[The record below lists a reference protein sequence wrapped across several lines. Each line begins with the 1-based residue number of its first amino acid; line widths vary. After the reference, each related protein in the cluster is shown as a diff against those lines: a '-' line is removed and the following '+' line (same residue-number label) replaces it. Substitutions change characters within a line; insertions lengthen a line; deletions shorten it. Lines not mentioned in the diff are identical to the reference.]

1 MSPINY
7 GLSCCNNGLVKT
19 PFYLSCFMAFFLYA
33 SLLNAQWVQ
42 QGPGPSTKGQVEGI
56 TDRPI
61 SGAVNCVTPHPSDG
75 DILYIGATNGGI
87 WRTLDATSAT
97 PSWTFISSGLTSL
110 AIGALEFDPT
120 DISNQTLVAGNGYT
134 SSLGG
139 RGAGARDVFRTTTGT
154 QPWTDIDPNGTV
166 SNINITGIAPR
177 GATIVLA
184 SSNSGIWRTTNT
196 GINWIQISGGVGTGL
211 PLGTARDLVSDP
223 SDNTILYTTSG
234 ANGIYKSTN
243 TGATWNK
250 VSDAAIDALLPNS
263 ANIELAV
270 GANNNVY
277 AAIVAPSPNDALI
290 GLFRSGD
297 GGLNWTALDLP
308 TTNEGGTLVGV
319 HPGNQGSLHLSL
331 AADPSDDNVVYVG
344 GDRQAGPLP
353 NSIGAINWTGRLFRV
368 DASLALGSQSAA
380 ITHNGTAGNSS
391 PHADSRDMDFDVNG
405 NLIQGDDGGVYRQSS
420 PDDATGDWFSLIGNI
435 NNAEVHS
442 MDWDANANIIISG
455 LQDNGVPEQKMPTNP
470 EWRNVWVGDGGDVIV
485 DDITSLDV
493 STRFLSHQRLGSF
506 RMRSY
511 NTANAFQAG
520 TQSFPALTNS
530 ATGLPLATGNGGVF
544 PFVTPLEMNSQNG
557 SRLLF
562 AGNADLY
569 ESLDQGTTLTPLLGS
584 AINTTSGNDV
594 MAYGA
599 SDNVNIIYAG
609 QGSTVLIRTTAAGAL
624 NAAAGYA
631 GQIVRGIS
639 IDPNDSQS
647 AYVIDSD
654 QVFETTDTGA
664 GFDDI
669 TGNLNALNPG
679 PFRSI
684 AYVSNSTD
692 DMLAVGTDQ
701 NVYFAAG
708 PDFDVWAQLSP
719 ELPNVRVDELVY
731 DAIDQILVAAT
742 FGRGVWTYNLS
753 ERDPVDIALVLD
765 MSGSMLSPACPTG
778 CDPKIDVLKE
788 AAEIFMQIWKA
799 LAVGGDLVTTVYFR
813 TMVDALN
820 LGAGTN
826 IPVISN
832 TDGIIDDI
840 KSQTTLITSLTALG
854 GGVQEAIN
862 QLSDANRPRHIILFT
877 DGMQNVDP
885 GVSFPDMEIINDE
898 YGPNSNINPTVP
910 PTVLE
915 NALGIKVHTI
925 GVGAT
930 PAFESQLA
938 DISTATDGLTK
949 ITTAPDDDLIQFYI
963 EELVEVLRDFSPQLV
978 AYRRGIVNNTTTEL
992 FTINTSSKQILFE
1005 VSYVRGK
1012 KFDIRIRNGGV
1023 DVTNL
1028 AEKTTGEF
1036 YQILHYPFDILTQIN
1051 SSRYAG
1057 KWDVTISTKD
1067 DLASK
1072 YQIGVIA
1079 DEEVLDFDLGT
1090 VEPTLTA
1097 GQPIKLFAGLRIN
1110 GNPVLNDISVMALIS
1125 YPRVAMGS
1133 LLAKEKMPGDH
1144 QLKFEKGTPIGEQKL
1159 AILRQ
1164 NRIFVEKTKPLNKTI
1179 ELKINSE
1186 GQFVGQ
1192 FHETKLPG
1200 AYTIDYIISGKNK
1213 ATGPIE
1219 RIETRTVVVR
1229 FGKLNRKASMIQVK
1243 HEGNTD
1249 YIWSITPQD
1258 IFGNLLGPDHEKFLN
1273 INVEKGKLI
1282 GIKDEGN
1289 GTYRLHIV
1297 SEAGSEPQLM
1307 VRYYGEVW
1315 FNDSLAK

>member
-1 MSPINY
+1 MYS
-7 GLSCCNNGLVKT
+7 LSCRNNGLVKT
-19 PFYLSCFMAFFLYA
+19 PFYLSCFMVFFLYA
-33 SLLNAQWVQ
+33 STLSAQWVQ
-42 QGPGPSTKGQVEGI
+42 QGPGPSTEGQVEGI

-61 SGAVNCVTPHPSDG
+61 SGAINCVTPHPSDG

-120 DISNQTLVAGNGYT
+120 DASNQTMVVGSGYT
-134 SSLGG
+134 SSLGS
-139 RGAGARDVFRTTTGT
+139 RGAGARGVFRTTTGT
-154 QPWTDIDPNGTV
+154 EPWTDIDPNGTV
-166 SNINITGIAPR
+166 PNINVTGIAPR

-184 SSNSGIWRTTNT
+184 GSSGIWRTTDT
-196 GINWIQISGGVGTGL
+196 GTNWIQISGGVGTGIPFGL
-211 PLGTARDLVSDP
+211 ARDLVSDP
-223 SDNTILYTTSG
+223 SDNTILYTTAA
-234 ANGIYKSTN
+234 ANGIYKSTD

-270 GANNNVY
+270 GVNNNVY

-297 GGLNWTALDLP
+297 GGANWTALDLP
-308 TTNEGGTLVGV
+308 TTNEGGTPVGI
-319 HPGNQGSLHLSL
+319 HPGNQGSRHLSL
-331 AADPSDDNVVYVG
+331 AADLSDNNVVYVG

-353 NSIGAINWTGRLFRV
+353 NSIGATNWTGRLFRV
-368 DASLALGSQSAA
+368 DASLVPGSQSAA

-391 PHADSRDMDFDVNG
+391 PHADSRDMDFDANG
-405 NLIQGDDGGVYRQSS
+405 NLIEGDDGGVYRQSS

-455 LQDNGVPEQKMPTNP
+455 LQDNGVPEQKMATNP
-470 EWRNVWVGDGGDVIV
+470 EWRNVRNGDGGDVLV
-485 DDITSLDV
+485 DDITSPNV
-493 STRFLSHQRLGSF
+493 STRFLSTQRLGGF

-520 TQSFPALTNS
+520 TQSSPALTS
-530 ATGLPLATGNGGVF
+530 TATGLPLATGNGGAF

-584 AINTTSGNDV
+584 AINTASGTDT

-609 QGSTVLIRTTAAGAL
+609 QGASVLVRTTAAGAL

-631 GQIVRGIS
+631 GQNVRGIS
-639 IDPNDSQS
+639 IDQNDSQS
-647 AYVIDSD
+647 AYVIDSN

-664 GFDDI
+664 NFDDI

-679 PFRSI
+679 SFRSI

-701 NVYFAAG
+701 NVYIAAG

-731 DAIDQILVAAT
+731 DATDQILVAGT

-753 ERDPVDIALVLD
+753 ERDPVDIAIVLD
-765 MSGSMLSPACPTG
+765 MSGSMLSVACAG
-778 CDPKIDVLKE
+778 CDPKIDVLKG
-788 AAEIFMQIWKA
+788 AVEIFMQIWKA

-813 TMVDALN
+813 TTVDALDLGGNTN
-820 LGAGTN
+820 L
-826 IPVISN
+826 PVILN
-832 TDGIIDDI
+832 TDDIIDDI
-840 KSQTTLITSLTALG
+840 KSQTTTISSLTALG

-862 QLSDANRPRHIILFT
+862 QLSDATRPRHIILFT

-910 PTVLE
+910 PTVLD

-930 PAFESQLA
+930 PAFETQLS

-949 ITTAPDDDLIQFYI
+949 ITTVPDDDLIQFYI
-963 EELVEVLRDFSPQLV
+963 EELVEVLKDFSPQLV
-978 AYRRGIVNNTTTEL
+978 AYRRGVVNRTTTEL
-992 FTINTSSKQILFE
+992 FAINTSSNQILFKI
-1005 VSYVRGK
+1005 SYGK
-1012 KFDIRIRNGGV
+1012 GEKLNIRIRNGGV

-1051 SSRYAG
+1051 SSQYAG
-1057 KWDVTISTKD
+1057 EWDVTITKGGP
-1067 DLASK
+1067 ATK

-1079 DEEVLDFDLGT
+1079 DEEVLDFDLGRIKH
-1090 VEPTLTA
+1090 TLFA
-1097 GQPIKLFAGLRIN
+1097 GQPIKLFADLRIN
-1110 GNPVLNDISVMALIS
+1110 GKPLRKDTSVKALIS

-1133 LLAKEKMPGDH
+1133 LLAKEKMPEGRH
-1144 QLKFEKGTPIGEQKL
+1144 RLKFEKGTPIGEQKL
-1159 AILRQ
+1159 AALRQ
-1164 NRIFVEKTKPLNKTI
+1164 DPRFVEKTKPLNKTI
-1179 ELKINSE
+1179 ELKINSG

-1229 FGKLNRKASMIQVK
+1229 FGKLNRNASMIQVK
-1243 HEGNTD
+1243 HEGYTD

-1273 INVEKGKLI
+1273 INVEKGKLK

-1307 VRYYGEVW
+1307 VRYYGDVW